1 MRAALKKVAQISAT
15 TGIPAWYRGELNSYR
30 AEASN
35 QVPSNLTK
43 GTSTT
48 ICSAII
54 FGNWQELIFGQWGDM
69 EVVVDP
75 YTQARRA
82 NILIT
87 PYLMLD
93 VGVRHPVSFAAM
105 KDALA

>member
-1 MRAALKKVAQISAT
+1 M
-15 TGIPAWYRGELNSYR
+15 
-30 AEASN
+30 
-35 QVPSNLTK
+35 PSNLTK

-54 FGNWQELIFGQWGDM
+54 FGNFEELIYGQWGDM

-75 YTQARRA
+75 YTQARRG

-87 PYLMLD
+87 PYLMMD
-93 VGVRHPVSFAAM
+93 VGVRHPVSFAAI
-105 KDALA
+105 KDVLAA